1 MSVTSPAPGAVPVN
15 SDRRLTGF
23 WWYRHLQ
30 LALVVLL
37 SVLPYLPCLGFGFV
51 YDDDAQ
57 ILQNP
62 LLHSWRSLPSFFTH
76 QSWSFLYPATIAN
89 YYRPMFLIW
98 LSLNRHLFGLQPAGW
113 HVASICLHAAIAG
126 LLFLLFQ
133 RHGFPPWIAFTS
145 ALYFG
150 LHSAHIE
157 SVAWISGST
166 DLLACLGML
175 VSLLLWWRSIESR
188 SLPLLFASLLAY
200 CFALLSKETSIVFP
214 FIIFTYAWLFPPI
227 PCTGTD
233 AKGHSF
239 ADALRKTVPVALTA
253 AFFLVL
259 RSFVLGAPHGSGF
272 TIPVGSSIASAP
284 LLLLFYF
291 RHLLWPAPLS
301 LFYDLYPV
309 QSFGWSSFW
318 FPLII
323 IASLFVLFICF
334 AYRWHD
340 RSTPAACA
348 WLLFP
353 LAPVLLFSLF
363 PANDMAHDRYL
374 YIPSIGAALFL
385 AIALRVLVS
394 FGQLTLRHLLLPL
407 SAVLALLA
415 SSTLLQLHPWKDD
428 FSLYKHACSLAPN
441 NSIACN
447 NLAVAFIGHGEY
459 SLARSVLV
467 PVLRRDPNFAL
478 GNANMGTASYHLGDF
493 PAAEQYLR
501 RAISLN
507 PASPRQYLDLGMIC
521 YRTGRL
527 PEAVQLLRRAIAID
541 PAGEGYHVALGT
553 ALMSQNDYREA
564 CDEFRAELRLHPN
577 LLAAKTLL
585 SLCEQGLAQ
594 SNGARAHQ

>member
-1 MSVTSPAPGAVPVN
+1 MSVTSPAPGAVPAN
-15 SDRRLTGF
+15 SDRRLIGF

-62 LLHSWRSLPSFFTH
+62 LLDSWRSLPSFFTH

-98 LSLNRHLFGLQPAGW
+98 LSLNRHLFALQPAGW
-113 HVASICLHAAIAG
+113 HFASICLHAAIAG

-133 RHGFPPWIAFTS
+133 RHGFPPWIAFAS

-188 SLPLLFASLLAY
+188 SLPLLLASLLAY

-227 PCTGTD
+227 PGAD

-239 ADALRKTVPVALTA
+239 ADAFRKTVPVALTA

-259 RSFVLGAPHGSGF
+259 RSFVLGAAHGSGF

-323 IASLFVLFICF
+323 ITSLLVLFICF

-374 YIPSIGAALFL
+374 YIPSIGAAFFL

-394 FGQLTLRHLLLPL
+394 FGQLTPRHLLLPL

-467 PVLRRDPNFAL
+467 PVLQRDPNFAL
-478 GNANMGTASYHLGDF
+478 ANANMGTASYHLGDF

-527 PEAVQLLRRAIAID
+527 PEAVQLLRRAITID

-577 LLAAKTLL
+577 LPAAKTLL
-585 SLCEQGLAQ
+585 SRCEQGLTE
-594 SNGARAHQ
+594 SNGARARQ